1 MDVQTSESRSLTE
14 PAKTIADLTGEIKS
28 LKVTVK
34 TLQNELD
41 FVLSFLGI
49 TNIANSN
56 RQSTVYSLLA
66 HTVEQPTRRNKNSF
80 AM

>member
-1 MDVQTSESRSLTE
+1 MDVQTTESRGLTE

-56 RQSTVYSLLA
+56 RQSTN
-66 HTVEQPTRRNKNSF
+66 VEQPSRRNKNSF